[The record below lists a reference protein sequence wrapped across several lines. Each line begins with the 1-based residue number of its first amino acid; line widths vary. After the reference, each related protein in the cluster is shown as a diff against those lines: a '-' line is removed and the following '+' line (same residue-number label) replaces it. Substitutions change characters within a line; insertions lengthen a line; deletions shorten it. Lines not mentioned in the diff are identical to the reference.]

1 MPVTGICFTEPD
13 QTIRVVADSI
23 GRQARRMLLA
33 EVVGAWV
40 DEIPEEELDQHYS
53 NALADLE
60 PDDLAMLAAWHSTM
74 DVGTPLPSRDFLVGV
89 FGGLGDHRR
98 EALRVA
104 AGFRGDEAF
113 AAGVGEERALEV
125 VLPWLSDERIEQLA
139 TAALE
144 IYVMDR
150 GGSEN

>member
-1 MPVTGICFTEPD
+1 MPVTGICFTEPE
-13 QTIRVVADSI
+13 QAIRAVADTV
-23 GRQARRMLLA
+23 GRESRRMLLA

-40 DEIPEEELDQHYS
+40 DEIPEQELDQHYS
-53 NALADLE
+53 KALADLE
-60 PDDLAMLAAWHSTM
+60 PDDLALLAAWHSTM
-74 DVGTPLPSRDFLVGV
+74 DVGTPLPSRDFLCGV
-89 FGGLGDHRR
+89 FGALGDQRR

-113 AAGVGEERALEV
+113 AAGVGEEQALDV
-125 VLPWLSDERIEQLA
+125 VLPWLSEERLEQLA

-150 GGSEN
+150 IGSEN